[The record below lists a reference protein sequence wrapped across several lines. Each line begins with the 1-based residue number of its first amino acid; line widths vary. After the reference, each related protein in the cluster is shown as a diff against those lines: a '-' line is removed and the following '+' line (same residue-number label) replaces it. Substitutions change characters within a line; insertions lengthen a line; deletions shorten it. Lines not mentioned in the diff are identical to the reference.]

1 MNWSVGK
8 AATIGFALAVA
19 ALLASV
25 WLSYRNVRRIDRN
38 EALVVHSHEVLD
50 TLRRTLTDLVDAE
63 TGQRGYLITGEAAY
77 LKPYEAALGSIRTHL
92 DQLHLLTADTPVQQR
107 RLDDLKQ
114 KTAAR
119 LASLRKGIE
128 ARDQDGPEG
137 GRLYTLAGTGRQIM
151 NAIRDDIAKME
162 RAETDLLAVREAESR
177 TSYRTTVVTLM
188 ITALMGLALVGTA
201 YALAAREI
209 ETRRR
214 STESL
219 QQANDELEQ
228 RVNERTEALS
238 ATNESLR
245 RSNSELEQFASV
257 ASHDLQEPLRKIQAF
272 GDRLQTRCAEGL
284 GEQGRDYVDRMQA
297 SATRMRSL
305 IDALL
310 TFSRVTTKA
319 QPFVPVDLATVA
331 KEVLSDLESRIQQSG
346 GRVDLG
352 PLPTVDADP
361 LQMRQ
366 LFQNLISNGL
376 KFQKPGEPPLV
387 QVEGRFLVDSENGQ
401 EESRCEIVVRDN
413 GIGFETVYLD
423 RIFEVFQRL
432 HGRQEYEGTG
442 MGLAICRKIAE
453 RHGGSITATS
463 APDQGASFLVTL
475 PIRQPKDA
483 TDNNHERET
492 NHDPDGR

>member
-8 AATIGFALAVA
+8 TATVGFALAVA
-19 ALLASV
+19 VLLASA
-25 WLSYRNVRRIDRN
+25 WLSYRNVRRIARN
-38 EALVVHSHEVLD
+38 EARVVHSHEVLD
-50 TLRRTLTDLVDAE
+50 TLRRTMTDAVDAE
-63 TGQRGYLITGEAAY
+63 TGQRGYLITGEAPY
-77 LKPYEAALGSIRTHL
+77 LEPYQVALGSIRTHL
-92 DQLHLLTADTPVQQR
+92 DRLRQLTADNPVQKR
-107 RLDDLKQ
+107 RLDDLEQ
-114 KTAAR
+114 KIAAR
-119 LASLRKGIE
+119 LEALRIGIGI
-128 ARDQDGPEG
+128 RDQDGPEG
-137 GRLYTLAGTGRQIM
+137 SRLYTMTGEGKQAM
-151 NAIRDDIAKME
+151 DAIRDAVAQME
-162 RAETDLLAVREAESR
+162 RAETSVLAVREAESR
-177 TSYRTTVVTLM
+177 TSYHTAVATLIVTM
-188 ITALMGLALVGTA
+188 SMGLTLVGAA
-201 YALAAREI
+201 YFMARREI
-209 ETRRR
+209 EARRQ
-214 STESL
+214 SALAL
-219 QQANDELEQ
+219 QQANDELER
-228 RVNERTEALS
+228 RVNERTAALT
-238 ATNESLR
+238 ATNEALR

-284 GEQGRDYVDRMQA
+284 GEQGRDYIDRMQA
-297 SATRMRSL
+297 SAARMRNL

-319 QPFVPVDLATVA
+319 QPFVPVDLAEVA
-331 KEVLSDLESRIQQSG
+331 RDVLSDLESRVQQSG
-346 GRVDLG
+346 GRVELG

-366 LFQNLISNGL
+366 LLQNLISNGL
-376 KFQKPGEPPLV
+376 KFQKPGDPPLV
-387 QVEGRFLVDSENGQ
+387 QVESRLLVDSDNGP

-413 GIGFETVYLD
+413 GIGFEVVYLD

-475 PIRQPKDA
+475 PIRHPSEA
-483 TDNNHERET
+483 TTNGDPRKS